1 MKNFCDIKNS
11 CRLFDG
17 MTDGE
22 AEKILNAPY
31 CKSRLYEKDEYILHA
46 GDEAESIGI
55 VVCGSVCII
64 KEDFWGNRAIISKMT
79 KGNIFAES
87 FALGKMPLTVS
98 AAAAEKSQV
107 LLLNRDR
114 LTENAFAD
122 KTGGKLMGNLMKI
135 CSLKNIMLTQKI
147 EHLVKRTT
155 RSKLLSYLSE
165 QSERA
170 GAATFLIPF
179 NRRELADYLS
189 VDRSAMS
196 SELGRLRD
204 EGFIEFK
211 KNRFTLLKQ
220 EI

>member
-1 MKNFCDIKNS
+1 
-11 CRLFDG
+11 
-17 MTDGE
+17 
-22 AEKILNAPY
+22 
-31 CKSRLYEKDEYILHA
+31 
-46 GDEAESIGI
+46 
-55 VVCGSVCII
+55 
-64 KEDFWGNRAIISKMT
+64 
-79 KGNIFAES
+79 
-87 FALGKMPLTVS
+87 MPLTVS

-179 NRRELADYLS
+179 TRRELADYLS